1 MLCDPAGSAF
11 LNIDHD
17 TPTIIFKSIKA
28 IKRRSF
34 ALFDLN
40 IGHVSHLPVGPRQ
53 DPRDPGLIPA
63 HSAEAAAEPSRRSPR
78 HPLRLRTRPPALA
91 SAGVAASSQSASS
104 ATFLPHRRQ
113 KCPDRSRRCR
123 PDRHHDRVPYPAVRA
138 QSPVRGGR
146 PAAAMMAVRQIA
158 SLRRSDR
165 EEIPLA

>member
-40 IGHVSHLPVGPRQ
+40 IGQVSHLPVGPRQ

-63 HSAEAAAEPSRRSPR
+63 HSAEAAAEPSRRSLATPSAFALAHPR
-78 HPLRLRTRPPALA
+78 SQARVWRPPPSPLQAQHFCLTGGRNA
-91 SAGVAASSQSASS
+91 RIAAVAAAQIGTMIA
-104 ATFLPHRRQ
+104 
-113 KCPDRSRRCR
+113 
-123 PDRHHDRVPYPAVRA
+123 YPI
-138 QSPVRGGR
+138 Q
-146 PAAAMMAVRQIA
+146 
-158 SLRRSDR
+158 
-165 EEIPLA
+165 PLGHNP